1 MIQTITQLRKTCI
14 AGCAIA
20 LCSLGLQA
28 QNAELVKLS
37 VPQPVLQEL
46 RADDTPVIGAQSIPA
61 SEKQALIDIYNSL
74 DGANWTP
81 SWNRWDLTADPT
93 TWKGVT
99 IKDGHVVE
107 LKIDLHNAKG
117 ELSASIAN
125 LTELEVFWCQS
136 NEITKLP
143 DELFTMPKLRELAA
157 SLQNIGGNRTLTQKF
172 PKKVDMPALE
182 TLFMDSNALTGSLP
196 SDINLPKIK
205 TLCLQDNK
213 LTGSIPKALTKCAN
227 LEYLYLHKNALSGE
241 VPQDWSACKKLK
253 QLVIEQNP
261 QLEGTFPASW
271 TQLTELQ
278 TISIQDTSIKGEIPS
293 DIGNLVNLQDLLFTR
308 SKMGGLIPESIGQLT
323 QMTQLAF
330 GECQFKAPLP
340 ESLTNLKKLT
350 LMQFT
355 GNPLGGEIPAWLSSF
370 PKLNDLRM
378 AKCQLTGEIPAS
390 LFPTSKDSEEGLCK
404 LKNLDFSYNEL
415 TGQLPET
422 ITNCSNLVRL
432 WVCHNKMS
440 GNPTGY
446 FTYEN
451 FPHLVQIELNDNN
464 FSGGVGTLFTN
475 PERVLSR
482 VDISNNNFSGP
493 ILPEPSTSGYG
504 VLLGFYGENAIVHS
518 NKFVFADFANFQ
530 GSLEIGADGDRTLVY
545 APQKP
550 TTEDETMELAEG
562 KSVTLNAT
570 LDEPANWKQDGD
582 SFVHNKYQWYK
593 DGKAIAGETKP
604 TYTIAS
610 YSASDNGVY
619 NCEITNIIAPKLKL
633 TTGKTT
639 LKQIVSVSEV
649 TKPALHITRDAA
661 TLHINDAQ
669 SVALY
674 TMEGACIARTE
685 GSTLSIEG
693 VAPGCYL
700 IVVTVDNVR
709 HTVKYIL

>member
-1 MIQTITQLRKTCI
+1 
-14 AGCAIA
+14 
-20 LCSLGLQA
+20 
-28 QNAELVKLS
+28 
-37 VPQPVLQEL
+37 
-46 RADDTPVIGAQSIPA
+46 
-61 SEKQALIDIYNSL
+61 DIYNSL

-99 IKDGHVVE
+99 IFFFYLVV

-213 LTGSIPKALTKCAN
+213 LTGAIPETLTKCAD

-323 QMTQLAF
+323 QMKQLAF

-340 ESLTNLKKLT
+340 ESLTNLKNLV

-518 NKFVFADFANFQ
+518 NKFVFADFSNFQ

-550 TTEDETMELAEG
+550 TTEDETLELANG